1 MKKGMNLVNKNKQ
14 FSFSVVIPTRGRLEL
29 IKNLLV
35 SLKKASSKGNISI
48 EIIII
53 DDSPPKEQLRI
64 KELCKNYEA
73 KYIFGPSNV
82 REKRN
87 IGIANAKE
95 EIIFFVDSDCEVSE
109 NVLREHLKMYN
120 SQDTGGVLG
129 LTEFKGKETTTWKV
143 VKRTRFLDA
152 FSFAKTLNNYID
164 SAPWGT
170 CTNLSIKKEVI
181 INVGAFDTNFPFKL
195 GGDDTELGIRINKMG
210 YKIKMNPDA
219 IVFHTRETWNRFPAV
234 LKRVFRWGRMEY
246 YVFYKKHKEKL
257 TLSFPKPTVIFLLF
271 IVYSIF
277 YSVLDNLIIILSLP
291 FIWLFEFLLFNSILN
306 LISKQDKLK
315 YIIYELIAQFLQFI
329 FELGTIIESFRN
341 RSLLAL
347 YKAHLDDIKQVIILW
362 NRKFIEIW
370 SMTISFISILI
381 ICLI

>member
-1 MKKGMNLVNKNKQ
+1 MDLINKEIK
-14 FSFSVVIPTRGRLEL
+14 FSFSVVIPTRGRIEL

-35 SLKKASSKGNISI
+35 SLKKACSKSNFSI

-53 DDSPPKEQLRI
+53 DDSPPQEQLRI

-95 EIIFFVDSDCEVSE
+95 NIILFVDSDCEVSE
-109 NVLREHLKMYN
+109 NVLIEHLKMYN

-129 LTEFKGKETTTWKV
+129 LTEFKGEETTIWKIV
-143 VKRTRFLDA
+143 RRTRFLDA

-164 SAPWGT
+164 TAPWGT

-195 GGDDTELGIRINKMG
+195 GGDDTELGIRINKLG
-210 YKIKMNPDA
+210 YKIKLNPDA
-219 IVFHTRETWNRFPAV
+219 VVFHTRETWNRFSAV
-234 LKRVFRWGRMEY
+234 LKRVFRWGRMDY

-257 TLSFPKPTVIFLLF
+257 TLSFPKPTIIFLLF

-277 YSVLDNLIIILSLP
+277 NFIWTNLIINLFLP
-291 FIWLFEFLLFNSILN
+291 FIWLFEFLLFYSILN
-306 LISKQDKLK
+306 LISEQDKLK
-315 YIIYELIAQFLQFI
+315 YIFYELIAQFLHLF

-347 YKAHLDDIKQVIILW
+347 YKTHLDDIKQVIILW
-362 NRKFIEIW
+362 NRKYNEIW